1 MNIFHLLN
9 LLNRILSVGSVIIGS
24 VERWFGGPL
33 VGRSLSHWSVFGW
46 SVVDGSVVGGFN
58 KTRATTEVLHEISG
72 SFHGTFNDQPILPF
86 TIDRTKYSSLT
97 KLFRITA
104 YIKRFVIL
112 A

>member
-24 VERWFGGPL
+24 VDRWFGGPL
-33 VGRSLSHWSVFGW
+33 VGRSLSHW
-46 SVVDGSVVGGFN
+46 SVVGGFN

-97 KLFRITA
+97 KLFRIIA